1 MPVEDPDVGRRVR
14 DELLAA
20 RFIQTLE
27 QMRALQVEPQ
37 LELAREPR
45 TADVFWRCPLL
56 IYSATEKPGRFCA
69 ERYSWRVAFSERV
82 IKPRSR

>member
-1 MPVEDPDVGRRVR
+1 MTVEDPDVGRRVR

-37 LELAREPR
+37 LELARQPG
-45 TADVFWRCPLL
+45 TADVL
-56 IYSATEKPGRFCA
+56 GH
-69 ERYSWRVAFSERV
+69 EREPPDDALARVVRRRV
-82 IKPRSR
+82 P